1 MTSDTTRYKYAI
13 VRIPENAAVDFFSLI
28 VSKGY
33 SDVSFVASLGQ
44 CNMKDD
50 PNEDQPTT
58 SSNSIKDALIND
70 DESNSENN
78 KTSPPHRQ
86 SSQPLSATRPAFN
99 AIVKT
104 ENFDSWTPTIPSS
117 TATPDLLSAP
127 TELLTNLFAKTNGI
141 EQKTPLFGFQASG
154 VDFDL
159 SSNEWQENLKM
170 ANGGGTPGDNK
181 FHPYAGSVKNESPLQ
196 TRMKGWQREY
206 IKDMIKDSHY
216 PTEDELRDIEMK
228 CDLSRKQVLRFI
240 AKRLTNPNRKPRVN
254 HHDEKRREM
263 EERDSGDQD
272 DDLQD
277 NEFANLHDILNSLHQ
292 AVHETVQTVHETTH
306 DATPEAAIA

>member
-13 VRIPENAAVDFFSLI
+13 VRIPENSAVDFFSLI
-28 VSKGY
+28 VGRGY
-33 SDVSFVASLGQ
+33 SDVSFVASLNQ

-58 SSNSIKDALIND
+58 SSNSVKEPVIND

-78 KTSPPHRQ
+78 KSSPPRRQ
-86 SSQPLSATRPAFN
+86 SSASSQSQSVSRPTFN
-99 AIVKT
+99 TAVKT

-117 TATPDLLSAP
+117 NATPDLLSAP
-127 TELLTNLFAKTNGI
+127 TELLTNLFAKNNGTESKKSI
-141 EQKTPLFGFQASG
+141 FGLQASG

-159 SSNEWQENLKM
+159 SNNEWHDTIKIS
-170 ANGGGTPGDNK
+170 NGTQQDK
-181 FHPYAGSVKNESPLQ
+181 FHPYSGSNGKNESPLQ

-206 IKDMIKDSHY
+206 IKEVIKDSHY
-216 PTEDELRDIEMK
+216 PTEDELRDIELK
-228 CDLSRKQVLRFI
+228 CDLSRKQILRFI

-254 HHDEKRREM
+254 HHDEKRREQ

-272 DDLQD
+272 DDLQGND
-277 NEFANLHDILNSLHQ
+277 VSHLHHILSSLQ
-292 AVHETVQTVHETTH
+292 ETT
-306 DATPEAAIA
+306 A